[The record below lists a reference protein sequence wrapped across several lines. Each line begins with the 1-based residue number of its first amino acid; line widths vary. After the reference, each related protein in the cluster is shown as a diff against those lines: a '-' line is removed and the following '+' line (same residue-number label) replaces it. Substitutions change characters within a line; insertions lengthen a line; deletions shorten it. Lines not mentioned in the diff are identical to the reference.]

1 MLTATCT
8 ACVVAASFS
17 FPPFFSASTG
27 ETTKSPSLLVLI
39 GNKPHFFFF
48 PTTTLLNRTKT
59 QPLTATPN
67 RFQLAEIKTKTKTT
81 SPNTTTA
88 AAASKSSLNP
98 KQFPNRKTTQHES
111 HQNAINF
118 HI

>member
-1 MLTATCT
+1 VKPQNPHHC
-8 ACVVAASFS
+8 SS
-17 FPPFFSASTG
+17 SS
-27 ETTKSPSLLVLI
+27 ETNPTSSSSSSSSLLQI
-39 GNKPHFFFF
+39 FSIEQR
-48 PTTTLLNRTKT
+48 PTH
-59 QPLTATPN
+59 PLTATPN
-67 RFQLAEIKTKTKTT
+67 RFQLAEIKIKTKTT

-98 KQFPNRKTTQHES
+98 KKVPNRKTTQHES